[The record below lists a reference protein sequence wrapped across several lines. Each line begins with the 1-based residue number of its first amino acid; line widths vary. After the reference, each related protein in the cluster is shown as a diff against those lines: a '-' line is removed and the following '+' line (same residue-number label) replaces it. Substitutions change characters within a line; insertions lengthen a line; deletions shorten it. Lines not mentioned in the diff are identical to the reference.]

1 MFAVHLDR
9 RSIESWCAVMAL
21 ALAFWG
27 CAGFKNTPQQDLAY
41 ARWAACE
48 PPSGLIDIDRVEPSG
63 RIWFTF
69 YSESERQKVVECLAK
84 APPSG
89 ESLPSPVAVM
99 RGRGGA

>member
-1 MFAVHLDR
+1 MIALTVVFA
-9 RSIESWCAVMAL
+9 
-21 ALAFWG
+21 G
-27 CAGFKNTPQQDLAY
+27 CAGLKNTPQQDLAY

-48 PPSGLIDIDRVEPSG
+48 PQSGLVDIDRVEPNG

-69 YSESERQKVVECLAK
+69 YNESDRLKVVDCLAK

-89 ESLPSPVAVM
+89 DSLPTPVATI